1 MLKAGTE
8 DSGRIFIRHGLYRR
22 GPVRLCEAVQCVERN
37 VCGGSDTRIAHGRL
51 PNVDTIIYLATV
63 GLVSPCSTGILPLY
77 APIT

>member
-51 PNVDTIIYLATV
+51 PNVDTVLLQDCPPSLQSLDT
-63 GLVSPCSTGILPLY
+63 CH
-77 APIT
+77 